1 MRYLTNR
8 ITRSITSIIVLSGLV
23 FALPALASSA
33 SDILQR
39 IKERAKAWS
48 EIVEIIKSGDSMMLR
63 IAAFEEAVRGNDP
76 ELRLSAMQA
85 AFESDSTRLKKAA
98 LRQYFKEAEQIPVEL
113 ELPSRPSLIQDKFYG
128 AFHGLTF
135 RDVKVDDS
143 NDLISVDD
151 RFWSGQL
158 VQDGVDMIYNRAGF
172 ASCDLKMRIASP
184 NLMTGGLDCV
194 LRNNSWLRETEGA
207 NKVQLPATI
216 SLY

>member
-1 MRYLTNR
+1 MRYLSNR
-8 ITRSITSIIVLSGLV
+8 IPHSIMAFLVLSGLV
-23 FALPALASSA
+23 FTPPALASSA
-33 SDILQR
+33 SDVLQR

-76 ELRLSAMQA
+76 ELRLSAMHA
-85 AFESDSTRLKKAA
+85 AFESDSIRLKKAA
-98 LRQYFKEAEQIPVEL
+98 LRQYFKEAEQIPVQL

-135 RDVKVDDS
+135 RDVKVDDG
-143 NDLISVDD
+143 NDLVSVDD
-151 RFWSGQL
+151 QFWSGRL
-158 VQDGVDMIYNRAGF
+158 VQDGVDMIYNRPGF
-172 ASCDLKMRIASP
+172 ASCDLTMRIASP

-194 LRNNSWLRETEGA
+194 LRSNRWLRETEGA

-216 SLY
+216 ALY